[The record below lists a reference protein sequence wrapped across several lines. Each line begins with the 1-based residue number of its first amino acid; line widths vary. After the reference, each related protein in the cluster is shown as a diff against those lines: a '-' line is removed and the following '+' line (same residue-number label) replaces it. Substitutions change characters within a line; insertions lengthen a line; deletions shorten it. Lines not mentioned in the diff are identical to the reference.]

1 MQGLRIISLARVNP
15 QFSLLSEAMEDMKGR
30 ILNFAVILIVFLV
43 MFNNMAIIMFGDK
56 LYAFSG
62 SFSRPHRL
70 VA

>member
-62 SFSRPHRL
+62 SF
-70 VA
+70 